1 MARIQVSPELAAAA
15 LLSTALHAVWLVRDA
30 KASYVHEFE
39 PSELLFEAEPLP
51 APKAPPEP
59 PPPEK
64 TPPEQIERSPAS
76 RPHAEQ
82 KATAQVAAQA
92 GKTLTAPDAPD
103 NSSPAD
109 FTMVQGDADMYAG
122 GTTSRI
128 GTSAAAVRGPA
139 SDKPAPAQRIAPS
152 TGLQTVEGPDRSRG
166 ATPNGTDWNC
176 SSLFPNDP
184 DSGDYAT
191 VVIAVTVQ
199 SNGKPKSV
207 AVIRDPGH
215 GFAAAA
221 RNCAM
226 QQSYNVALDRAGKP
240 IVATTPPIVVRFTR

>member
-1 MARIQVSPELAAAA
+1 MARIQVSPELAVAAI
-15 LLSTALHAVWLVRDA
+15 LSIALHAFWLVQDA
-30 KASYVHEFE
+30 KASYVHELK
-39 PSELLFEAEPLP
+39 PSELLFEAESLP
-51 APKAPPEP
+51 TPKAPAES

-64 TPPEQIERSPAS
+64 TPPEQIERSSAA
-76 RPHAEQ
+76 RAHAEH
-82 KATAQVAAQA
+82 KVASQVAAQA

-103 NSSPAD
+103 NASLAD
-109 FTMVQGDADMYAG
+109 FSMVQGDANMYSG

-139 SDKPAPAQRIAPS
+139 SDQPAAAQRTAPS
-152 TGLQTVEGPDRSRG
+152 ADLQTVEGPDRRRG
-166 ATPNGTDWNC
+166 ATPSGTDWNC

-191 VVIAVTVQ
+191 VVIAVTVL

-207 AVIRDPGH
+207 AVIRDTGH

-240 IVATTPPIVVRFTR
+240 TVATTPPIVVRFTR